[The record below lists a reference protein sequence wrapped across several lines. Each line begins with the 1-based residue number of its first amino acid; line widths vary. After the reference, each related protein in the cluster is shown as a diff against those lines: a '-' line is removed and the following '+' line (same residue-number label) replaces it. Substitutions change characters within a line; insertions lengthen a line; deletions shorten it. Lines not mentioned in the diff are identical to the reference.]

1 MKTPSKPGRRLPAV
15 AAARRWV
22 QRPEW
27 LAAFLGATVLL
38 ALVFALNLLLAAPRA
53 GSAWGLAYGTLAT
66 LLLVAVSLLAVRR
79 RTVRWGLGRTQ
90 TWVQLHVY
98 GGTLFLLLVL
108 MHSGFR
114 WPGGT
119 VERWLLVLS
128 LWVAGSGLV
137 GVLLRKWLPRV
148 LSSALTTE
156 VLYERIPELAATLR
170 RRAEELAREAPA
182 PVRDLHR
189 RSLAPLL
196 AAPRFRWIY
205 FADVTG
211 GIAHRLRELDY
222 LAERLPAGEREVL
235 DDLRSVVLTKLE
247 LDVHFTLQRPLR
259 WWLYGHVPPSLALLA
274 LVAVHLVTVLYY

>member
-1 MKTPSKPGRRLPAV
+1 MKMQAIRKLPAV

-27 LAAFLGATVLL
+27 LAGFLAATALLLL
-38 ALVFALNLLLAAPRA
+38 AFAANLAFAAPRA
-53 GSAWGLAYGTLAT
+53 ASPWGLTYGTLAA
-66 LLLVAVSLLAVRR
+66 LLLVAVAFLAVRR
-79 RTVRWGLGRTQ
+79 RTVRRGLGRTQ

-108 MHSGFR
+108 MHAGFR

-119 VERWLLVLS
+119 LERWLLGLS

-137 GVLLRKWLPRV
+137 GVALRKWLPRV
-148 LSSALTTE
+148 LASALTTE
-156 VLYERIPELAATLR
+156 VLYERIPELAGILR
-170 RRAEELAREAPA
+170 ERAEELAREAPA

-211 GIAHRLRELDY
+211 GIANRLRELDY
-222 LAERLPAGEREVL
+222 LAERLPAGERRVL
-235 DDLRSVVLTKLE
+235 DELRSVVSTKLE
-247 LDVHFTLQRPLR
+247 LDAHYTLQRPLR

-274 LVAVHLVTVLYY
+274 LVAVHLAAVLYY

>member
-1 MKTPSKPGRRLPAV
+1 MKVKTLRGLPAV

-27 LAAFLGATVLL
+27 LAGFLAATAVLL
-38 ALVFALNLLLAAPRA
+38 LAFAVNPLVAAPRA
-53 GSAWGLAYGTLAT
+53 GSVWGLTYGSLAT
-66 LLLVAVSLLAVRR
+66 LLLVTLSLLALRR

-119 VERWLLVLS
+119 LERWLLGLS
-128 LWVAGSGLV
+128 LWVAASGVV
-137 GVLLRKWLPRV
+137 GVVFRKGLPRV
-148 LSSALTTE
+148 LASALTTE
-156 VLYERIPELAATLR
+156 VLYERIPELGATLR
-170 RRAEELAREAPA
+170 ARAEELVREAPA
-182 PVRDLHR
+182 PVRELHR

-196 AAPRFRWIY
+196 AAPRFRWIF

-211 GIAHRLRELDY
+211 GIANRLRELDY
-222 LAERLPAGEREVL
+222 LAERLPAGERGVL
-235 DDLRSVVLTKLE
+235 DELRSVVRTKLE
-247 LDVHFTLQRPLR
+247 LDAHYTLQRPLR

-274 LVAVHLVTVLYY
+274 LVVAHLVTVWYY

>member
-1 MKTPSKPGRRLPAV
+1 MKVKTLRSLPAV

-27 LAAFLGATVLL
+27 LAAFLGATAVLL
-38 ALVFALNLLLAAPRA
+38 LVFAVNLLVAAPRA
-53 GSAWGLAYGTLAT
+53 GSPWGLTYGTLAT
-66 LLLVAVSLLAVRR
+66 LLLAAVSLLAIRR

-119 VERWLLVLS
+119 LERWLLVLS
-128 LWVAGSGLV
+128 LWVAGSGVV
-137 GVLLRKWLPRV
+137 GVAFRKWLPRV
-148 LSSALTTE
+148 LASALTTE
-156 VLYERIPELAATLR
+156 VLFERIPELAATLR
-170 RRAEELAREAPA
+170 ERAEELAREAPS

-211 GIAHRLRELDY
+211 GIANRLRELDY
-222 LAERLPAGEREVL
+222 LAERLPAEERRTL
-235 DDLRSVVLTKLE
+235 DELRSVVRTKLE
-247 LDVHFTLQRPLR
+247 LDAHYTLQRPLR
-259 WWLYGHVPPSLALLA
+259 WWLYGHVPPSLALLV
-274 LVAVHLVTVLYY
+274 LVLAHLMTVLYY

>member
-1 MKTPSKPGRRLPAV
+1 MKAPSKPARTLPAV

-38 ALVFALNLLLAAPRA
+38 VLVFAVNLLVAAPRA

-137 GVLLRKWLPRV
+137 GVVLRKWLPRV

-170 RRAEELAREAPA
+170 RRAEDLAREAPA